1 MIRQLKDL
9 LPLSEKGF
17 SSLNKGIA
25 AAYLKNICEF
35 LPFVVIY
42 YLIRAIVLPS
52 MKGSLPDVIEI
63 TELAAIG
70 VAVCLIVLIGVWLR
84 DRANNIPTYHEMDR
98 MRRRVIEQLIDL
110 PMSYIGTKDRSSLI
124 SNIMA
129 DCAVCETAMSSTVP
143 FLIAAVLSEITAV
156 VIMCFINTTL
166 ALALFCV
173 IPVAFLIQILS
184 LRTQAR
190 LTKIQ
195 LGIKKKTNRTILEYI
210 EGQPVIRSY
219 GLSGSKY
226 SQLAENLEA
235 LQKASLKLEVT
246 AGVFVSGAE
255 VFLQLGIGIVILTA
269 SLLYT
274 RGSIDLAVMFLF
286 FAIVLNIYGPAAEA
300 IGELSNLIYMRESLS
315 NLKELLSAVPCDRPS
330 VSFNDYDISFKDV
343 CFSYDPG
350 TGSPRVLDHM
360 TFSAPEGKLTA
371 IVGRSGEGKSTI
383 LRLITG
389 LWDACEGQICIGG
402 KDISDVSVECLNKYI
417 AVVDQDVVLFNDT
430 IINNIRVGDTGA
442 SEESVI
448 AAAKAARCDEFVAGL
463 PNGYETV
470 ISENGSSL
478 SGGERQRIS
487 IARAIL
493 KNTPIVL
500 LDEPT
505 AFLDPENEELVQ
517 QALTNL
523 LKEGKTVLIVAH
535 RISTIADADQILV
548 VSDGRI
554 SESGTHDELIT
565 VDGLY
570 SKLYRLQQD
579 SCR

>member
-52 MKGSLPDVIEI
+52 TKGSLPDVMEI
-63 TELAAIG
+63 TVLAAIG

-442 SEESVI
+442 SQESVI

>member
-52 MKGSLPDVIEI
+52 TKGSLPDVMEI
-63 TELAAIG
+63 TVLAAIG

-315 NLKELLSAVPCDRPS
+315 NLKELLSAVPCGRPS

-343 CFSYDPG
+343 CFSYDPS

-442 SEESVI
+442 SQESVI

-579 SCR
+579 SYR

>member
-343 CFSYDPG
+343 CFSYDHG

-442 SEESVI
+442 SQESVI
-448 AAAKAARCDEFVAGL
+448 AAAKAARCDEFVARL
-463 PNGYETV
+463 PNDYETV

>member
-143 FLIAAVLSEITAV
+143 FIIAAVLSEITAV

-360 TFSAPEGKLTA
+360 TFNAPEGKLTA

-493 KNTPIVL
+493 KDAPIVL

-517 QALTNL
+517 QALTYL

-554 SESGTHDELIT
+554 SESGTHDELIK
-565 VDGLY
+565 VEGLY
-570 SKLYRLQQD
+570 SKLHSLQQE
-579 SCR
+579 SYR

>member
-52 MKGSLPDVIEI
+52 TKGSLPDVMEI
-63 TELAAIG
+63 TVLAAIG

-156 VIMCFINTTL
+156 AIMCCINTTL

-173 IPVAFLIQILS
+173 IPVALLIQILS
-184 LRTQAR
+184 LRTQAK

-343 CFSYDPG
+343 CFSYDPDAW
-350 TGSPRVLDHM
+350 SPRVLDHM
-360 TFSAPEGKLTA
+360 TFNAPEGKLTA

-402 KDISDVSVECLNKYI
+402 KDISDVSVECLNKHI

-493 KNTPIVL
+493 KDAPIVL

-517 QALTNL
+517 QALTYL

-579 SCR
+579 SYR

>member
-52 MKGSLPDVIEI
+52 TKGSLPDVMEI
-63 TELAAIG
+63 TVLAAIG

-173 IPVAFLIQILS
+173 IPVALLIQILS

-493 KNTPIVL
+493 KDAPIVL

-517 QALTNL
+517 QALTYL

-554 SESGTHDELIT
+554 SESGTHDELIK
-565 VDGLY
+565 VEGLY
-570 SKLYRLQQD
+570 SKLHSLQQE
-579 SCR
+579 SYR

>member
-52 MKGSLPDVIEI
+52 TKGSLPDVMEI

-110 PMSYIGTKDRSSLI
+110 PMSYIGTKDRSGLI

-442 SEESVI
+442 SQESVI
-448 AAAKAARCDEFVAGL
+448 AAAKAARCDEFVARL

>member
-442 SEESVI
+442 SQESVI
-448 AAAKAARCDEFVAGL
+448 AAAKAARCDEFVARL

-579 SCR
+579 SYR

>member
-442 SEESVI
+442 SQESVI
-448 AAAKAARCDEFVAGL
+448 AAAKAARCDEFVARL

-535 RISTIADADQILV
+535 RISTIADAYQILV

-579 SCR
+579 SYR

>member
-52 MKGSLPDVIEI
+52 TKGSLPDVMEI
-63 TELAAIG
+63 TVLAAIG

-173 IPVAFLIQILS
+173 IPVALLIQILS

-315 NLKELLSAVPCDRPS
+315 NLKELLSAVPCDRTS

-442 SEESVI
+442 SQESVI
-448 AAAKAARCDEFVAGL
+448 AAAKAAKCDEFVARL